1 MTGLI
6 FALALCICIV
16 LVPLVQDTSYT
27 LTAIL
32 FTIMGF
38 ALYGP
43 HMLFAVGCLDVTH
56 KDAAGSITGFRGL
69 FSYVGAAMAGVPVIM
84 VKNSWAWSGVYIYAV
99 IAILLTTLS
108 LALLSG
114 CIGYNILATA
124 AKRGC
129 RQSLSETVI
138 HRHKV
143 TTSVFGITVV
153 VAFEI
158 FIAHVQNARTQFNVF
173 VACHAA
179 PVSQTTYPPGVFAV
193 ALSAR
198 LRPV

>member
-1 MTGLI
+1 
-6 FALALCICIV
+6 
-16 LVPLVQDTSYT
+16 
-27 LTAIL
+27 
-32 FTIMGF
+32 
-38 ALYGP
+38 
-43 HMLFAVGCLDVTH
+43 
-56 KDAAGSITGFRGL
+56 
-69 FSYVGAAMAGVPVIM
+69 MAGVPVIM
-84 VKNSWAWSGVYIYAV
+84 VKNSWAWSGVYIYAL

-108 LALLSG
+108 LALLSC

-158 FIAHVQNARTQFNVF
+158 FIAYVQNARTQFNVF
-173 VACHAA
+173 RRLPCRAGIPDHVPARR
-179 PVSQTTYPPGVFAV
+179 FAV